1 MDSIEWEEK
10 STNKTDTEL
19 IQMIELMVNDIKIV
33 TITIFHL
40 FKKLK
45 GRLNML
51 SKKLED
57 IFLIAPNWTSC
68 DRTTVFIMKNTLNKI
83 NSRFE
88 I

>member
-1 MDSIEWEEK
+1 
-10 STNKTDTEL
+10 
-19 IQMIELMVNDIKIV
+19 MIELMVNDIKIV

-57 IFLIAPNWTSC
+57 IFLIAPN
-68 DRTTVFIMKNTLNKI
+68 
-83 NSRFE
+83 
-88 I
+88 